1 MQFLWKYV
9 DEFVGKGIGIS
20 ILAELFTYAMMN
32 FVPLAIPLSILL
44 ASIMTFGSLT
54 EFMELSALKTSGIS
68 YLRIIKPLFYLVLFI
83 SIFSLLFA
91 NYVIPTANLK
101 FYSLLFDVRNQRPD
115 IMIKP
120 GIFYNGIDNYVIKV
134 SKIDHNKRMMY
145 NIIIYDHTN
154 LKGNTTVLIADSGKL
169 YLSKNK
175 DFLLLN
181 LYKGI
186 KYEELI
192 SDNWKKNYN
201 FQKIEF
207 NEYFQK
213 IPISGFS
220 FKRTD
225 ESLFKDHYRMQSL
238 QQLKKNIDSLEKNL
252 NDYYKNFLNNI
263 ILNDF
268 FSHLNEINEKN
279 FNIKD
284 STLFKKYYLALN
296 NFKDRKKIIR
306 ILDEMRNSQ
315 VYTEIT
321 IDEVYSKKSWIIRH
335 YIEFY
340 QKITMSI
347 SCILFFFI
355 GAPLGIMIKRG
366 GLGLP
371 IVVSVFL
378 FVFYYIISITGEK
391 FVKEFIWPPFFGM
404 FFSSFIILFFAILL
418 NYIALFDKELNIIEY
433 YYKIYN
439 KFHKLL
445 KNGSFSFT

>member
-238 QQLKKNIDSLEKNL
+238 KQLKKNIDSLEKNL